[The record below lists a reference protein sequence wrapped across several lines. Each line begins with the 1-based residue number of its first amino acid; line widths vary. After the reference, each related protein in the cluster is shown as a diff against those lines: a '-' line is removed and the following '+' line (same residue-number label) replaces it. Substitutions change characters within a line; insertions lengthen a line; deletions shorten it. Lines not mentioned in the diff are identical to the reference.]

1 MVHILMGSEPRG
13 GEPIRSLQRT
23 NLAVRDRQ
31 ASLGQRGCWIRLAQ
45 PSGKVIVPPSMA
57 KASAKKAA
65 PNGDRLIA
73 QNRRASHEYELG
85 KSFEAGL
92 VLVGSEARALREG
105 PADVSE
111 AWVEIHRGEAFVR
124 GLRVP
129 PLAHSF
135 LGHEEKRARK
145 LLLHRAQIEELLG
158 AQERERMT
166 LVVTKLYFK
175 EGRAKI
181 EVRVAR
187 GKKLYDKRQ
196 ALKQKDASKEA
207 RSAIR
212 EGKRAGRAR

>member
-1 MVHILMGSEPRG
+1 
-13 GEPIRSLQRT
+13 
-23 NLAVRDRQ
+23 
-31 ASLGQRGCWIRLAQ
+31 
-45 PSGKVIVPPSMA
+45 MA

-73 QNRRASHEYELG
+73 QNRRASHEFELG

-111 AWVEIHRGEAFVR
+111 AWVEIQRGEAFVR
-124 GLRVP
+124 GMRIGLMP
-129 PLAHSF
+129 HTF
-135 LGHEEKRARK
+135 LGHEEKRPRK
-145 LLLHRAQIEELLG
+145 LLLHRGQIDELLG

-175 EGRAKI
+175 DGRAKI

-196 ALKQKDASKEA
+196 TLRERDAGKEA
-207 RSAIR
+207 RTQIR
-212 EGKRAGRAR
+212 NAKRGPS